1 MCGRYT
7 LKHSTEEVAARFAV
21 QQIAFDLEPRFN
33 IAPSQPIAVITQ
45 GQNGA
50 NAARILDG
58 FKWGLVPSWAKDAAI
73 GNRMINARAETLLEK
88 PSFRTALKRRRCL
101 IPADGFYEWKRDGK
115 TKGATKQPMRIHE
128 SDDSL
133 FAFAGLWEEWK
144 QPDGELLRT
153 ATIITTSPNE
163 LMSGIHDRM
172 PAILSR
178 DDEAFWLDA
187 DADEAPQLLK
197 LLRSYPDEA
206 LRAHPVST
214 QVNSPGFDAPSC
226 ITSIAGDGGA
236 CGLNGRAV

>member
-33 IAPSQPIAVITQ
+33 IAPGQPIAVITQ

-50 NAARILDG
+50 TDAPRVLDG

-73 GNRMINARAETLLEK
+73 GNRMINARSETLLEK

-101 IPADGFYEWKRDGK
+101 IPADGFYEWKRDGNA
-115 TKGATKQPMRIHE
+115 KGATKQPMRIHE
-128 SDDSL
+128 SKDEL

-144 QPDGELLRT
+144 QPDGDILRT
-153 ATIITTSPNE
+153 ATIITTAPNV

-178 DDEAFWLDA
+178 DDEDFWLDA
-187 DADEAPQLLK
+187 EPEEAPELLK
-197 LLRSYPDEA
+197 LLRSYPDEK
-206 LRAHPVST
+206 LLAHPVST
-214 QVNSPGFDAPSC
+214 QVNAPGFDAPDC
-226 ITSIAGDGGA
+226 IVSIAGDGA
-236 CGLNGRAV
+236 CGWNG